1 MHDKYC
7 PGCGIL
13 LEIRNIEGKDH
24 PVCPEC
30 ERVIYYDPKIVA
42 TALIER
48 DNRILVIKRAV
59 QVGYG
64 LWSLPGGYVDR
75 GEIVENA
82 AAREVLEETGLE
94 VKTDKLL
101 GLFSEQGNP
110 VLVAAYTA
118 TETGGC
124 LKAGPEALELG
135 FYSPDN
141 LPTLAFLR
149 DQLIIETWLSSS
161 GS

>member
-1 MHDKYC
+1 MGSEMCIRDSDNH
-7 PGCGIL
+7 IL
-13 LEIRNIEGKDH
+13 I
-24 PVCPEC
+24 
-30 ERVIYYDPKIVA
+30 
-42 TALIER
+42 
-48 DNRILVIKRAV
+48 IKRAV

-82 AAREVLEETGLE
+82 AAREVLEETGLK

-141 LPTLAFLR
+141 LPTLAFPR

>member
-1 MHDKYC
+1 MINIVRVAGFYWKF
-7 PGCGIL
+7 GIL
-13 LEIRNIEGKDH
+13 KGKITLC
-24 PVCPEC
+24 VLNGT
-30 ERVIYYDPKIVA
+30 VIYYDPKIVA

-48 DNRILVIKRAV
+48 NNQILIIKRAV

-82 AAREVLEETGLE
+82 AAREVLEETGLK

-141 LPTLAFLR
+141 LPTLAFPR

>member
-1 MHDKYC
+1 MYK
-7 PGCGIL
+7 
-13 LEIRNIEGKDH
+13 RQ
-24 PVCPEC
+24 
-30 ERVIYYDPKIVA
+30 IYYDPKIVA

-48 DNRILVIKRAV
+48 DNHILVIKRAV

-82 AAREVLEETGLE
+82 AAREVLEETGLK

-141 LPTLAFLR
+141 LPTLAFPR

>member
-1 MHDKYC
+1 M
-7 PGCGIL
+7 
-13 LEIRNIEGKDH
+13 
-24 PVCPEC
+24 CPEC

-48 DNRILVIKRAV
+48 DNHILIIKRAV

-82 AAREVLEETGLE
+82 AAREVLEETGLK

-141 LPTLAFLR
+141 LPTLAFPR

>member
-1 MHDKYC
+1 MYKRQC

-48 DNRILVIKRAV
+48 NNQILIIKRAV

-82 AAREVLEETGLE
+82 AAREVWEETGLK
-94 VKTDKLL
+94 VKTEKLL

-118 TETGGC
+118 TEIGGD

-135 FYSPDN
+135 FYSPDD
-141 LPTLAFLR
+141 LPTLAFPR

>member
-1 MHDKYC
+1 MVDKYC
-7 PGCGIL
+7 SGCGVV
-13 LEIRNIEGKDH
+13 LEIRSIEGKDH
-24 PVCPEC
+24 PVCPEW
-30 ERVIYYDPKIVA
+30 ERVTYYDPKIVA

-48 DNRILVIKRAV
+48 NGLILIIKRAV

-82 AAREVLEETGLE
+82 ATREVFEETGLQ

-101 GLFSEQGNP
+101 GLFSEADNP

-118 TETGGC
+118 TEIGGD
-124 LKAGPEALELG
+124 LEAGPEALELG

-141 LPTLAFLR
+141 LPTLAFPR
-149 DQLIIETWLSSS
+149 DQLIIDTWLSSIS
-161 GS
+161 S

>member
-1 MHDKYC
+1 M
-7 PGCGIL
+7 
-13 LEIRNIEGKDH
+13 
-24 PVCPEC
+24 
-30 ERVIYYDPKIVA
+30 
-42 TALIER
+42 
-48 DNRILVIKRAV
+48 
-59 QVGYG
+59 GYG

-82 AAREVLEETGLE
+82 AAREVLEETGLK

-118 TETGGC
+118 TETGGR

-141 LPTLAFLR
+141 LPTLAFPR